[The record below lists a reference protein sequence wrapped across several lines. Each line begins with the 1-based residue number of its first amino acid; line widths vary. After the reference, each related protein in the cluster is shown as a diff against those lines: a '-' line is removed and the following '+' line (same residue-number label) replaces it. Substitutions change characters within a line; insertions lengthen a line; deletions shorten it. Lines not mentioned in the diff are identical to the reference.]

1 MAKHQKPNKKKNE
14 LPTQPSSWDK
24 IKALFKLSRESDE
37 VKSFET
43 AKKSKEKELSL
54 ENKLPKLKEK
64 RRKEMQRRLISLL
77 LLFSFAILVVVYFIT
92 PLSKVGRITV
102 IGTNEVT
109 DQAVI
114 DASQIR
120 SGDSLWETFFSQ
132 KKRETLVKNQLP
144 QVKSM
149 QIEFDGLNSYEL
161 VVSEYKTVA
170 YLEKEN
176 EYFNILENGK
186 IVNESRKVSIGNPP
200 IFIKFKEGKA
210 LNKMIEQY
218 QLLNENIHNS
228 ISEVEYTPSKTD
240 EYLITLYMND
250 GNQVVASITSFAEK
264 MIYYPDIVQKIGEG
278 KGVINIEVGFYFT
291 PFEPEPSEEESKV
304 SDTEE

>member
-14 LPTQPSSWDK
+14 LPAQPSSWDK

-37 VKSFET
+37 GKSFET

-149 QIEFDGLNSYEL
+149 KIEFDGLNSYEL

-278 KGVINIEVGFYFT
+278 KGVINIEVGVYFT

-304 SDTEE
+304 SDAEE